1 MITDVFPVGVMSP
14 GNNLAVAV
22 PTLTT
27 PTAPKLADI
36 GATALDM
43 TDYIK
48 ADGWDMKFDQA
59 RDDDTRLG
67 DSSKRE
73 TFGIATIAM
82 EEISYIYTPQGT
94 GTETGNKMPSV
105 LIPDTSIYIVIRM
118 GKARATALAVGD
130 VVDVYQVQLGKEAS
144 FPQATG
150 KYLNVIKTSFTRVAR
165 RIALVA

>member
-14 GNNLAVAV
+14 GNNLAIAV

-27 PTAPKLADI
+27 PTAPKMADI

-43 TDYIK
+43 TDYIM
-48 ADGWDMKFDQA
+48 ADSWAMKFDQA

-67 DSSKRE
+67 DESKRE

-82 EEISYIYTPQGT
+82 EEINYIYNPQGA

-105 LIPDTSIYIVIRM
+105 LVPGTSIYIVIRM
-118 GKARATALAVGD
+118 GKARATALAIAD
-130 VVDVYQVQLGKEAS
+130 IVDVYQVQLGLAAQ
-144 FPQATG
+144 FPITKG
-150 KYLNVIKTSFTRVAR
+150 KYVKTIKTAFTRVANGV
-165 RIALVA
+165 ALVA

>member
-27 PTAPKLADI
+27 PTAPKMADI
-36 GATALDM
+36 AATALDM
-43 TDYIK
+43 TDYIM
-48 ADGWDMKFDQA
+48 ADGWAMKFDQA
-59 RDDDTRLG
+59 RDDDTRLS

-82 EEISYIYTPQGT
+82 EEISYIFNPQGT

-105 LIPDTSIYIVIRM
+105 LIPDTSIYIVIRL
-118 GKARATALAVGD
+118 GKARATALAIAD
-130 VVDVYQVQLGKEAS
+130 IVDVYAVQLGKSAQ
-144 FPQATG
+144 FPQPAG
-150 KYLNVIKTSFTRVAR
+150 KYLRTIKTSFTKVANA
-165 RIALVA
+165 IALVA

>member
-14 GNNLAVAV
+14 GNNLAIAV

-36 GATALDM
+36 AATALDM
-43 TDYIK
+43 TDYIM
-48 ADGWDMKFDQA
+48 ADGWAMKFDQA
-59 RDDDTRLG
+59 RDDDTRLS

-82 EEISYIYTPQGT
+82 EEISYIFNPQGA

-105 LIPDTSIYIVIRM
+105 LIPDTSIYIVIRL
-118 GKARATALAVGD
+118 GKARATALAIAD
-130 VVDVYQVQLGKEAS
+130 IVDVYQVQLGKSAQ
-144 FPQATG
+144 FPQPTG
-150 KYLNVIKTSFTRVAR
+150 KYLRTIKTSFTKVANA
-165 RIALVA
+165 IALVA